1 MKDTALLSSIAHS
14 SQATRLKKFKPHPLV
29 FAIAMAGLGLPTG
42 VVAGPQGG
50 VVTGGAGTISQGNN
64 TTTINQATDRLAI
77 DWQSFDV
84 AADERVQYIQP
95 DSSSVALNRILSN
108 RGSEIHGRI
117 DANGQVIL
125 VNPNGVI
132 FGENAVVNAGGIL
145 ASGLS
150 IDPADFMNG
159 DLHFQALEGTDGLV
173 INSGLLHA
181 AAGGSVSLLG
191 KQVKNEGLISA
202 NLGTVNLAAGTEAIV
217 TFDDL
222 GLVGVQVTQAVLQEE
237 IGVDPAILNS
247 GEITAEQ
254 GNILIS
260 GSVSGD
266 IFSQAVN
273 SGLDHATSVV
283 VHEDGSFTLGG
294 GADVVN
300 TGTLDVSGEQAGN
313 IVVVGEN
320 VTSSG
325 DVKADSSSSINNAGF
340 IEIHATDTTLITE
353 DGTVTA
359 QGEFVQGGDIKLL
372 GNNVGLVQDA
382 KVDASGASGGGQV
395 LLGGDRT
402 GVNPQ
407 VRNAEFIF
415 LGEETEINTDALD
428 NGDGGR
434 LITFASNTARI
445 YGDLSATGG
454 ANGGSGGF
462 IETSGLIGFDILSAP
477 DVSGINGNGGEWLID
492 PYNLG
497 IYTIV
502 TNDFDGGFETNSNT
516 PMVGDTLFRAIDSNG
531 AALTDFTALISTQL
545 IESAL
550 TGGVTV
556 TLQTGGDLS
565 QSDID
570 AGAVGNINFADSR
583 FQEAGRLD
591 FNNTGTNT
599 LVLNA
604 HNDIILNDRVITD
617 SAPNASSAP
626 GTNIDSLNIV
636 FNAGFNDDG
645 LGDGVGN
652 IGLFE
657 DIVPAEFRNFN
668 GRIETGGGDFTI
680 NANNVEFGVRIDT
693 GGGDLIIN
701 DASSVS
707 FQNSVDT
714 GAGNLTIT
722 STGNVSHSRAGS
734 INVGGL
740 TSINTNFDAND
751 TAGDITFDF
760 SSDNDFNAIRIID
773 ANTVTITDTN
783 EIVFGDAS
791 LTEQTASRV
800 RGGLTLQTSG
810 NINQAALNHL
820 DVDGLIDIDSN
831 GGDVNLTDINNIF
844 DQAVSIDTSDNGV
857 SGIPGNNPGGSIDLR
872 AQSVVVGDIDAS
884 DNTGAGSI
892 SITVANAFTTTDS
905 SILHADGDL
914 GGPFGDILISA
925 NSSSIFTFD
934 DSTQLNW
941 AGNSLT
947 INGSS
952 ENDTFNI
959 NTNLDAA
966 NINAGAGDDNFVF
979 SANGQISGF
988 IDAGEGTLDTLD
1000 LSAITSGVLVEI
1012 ATDNSDV
1019 THVDPED
1026 SDATPSI
1033 NVHVNNFESLIAADD
1048 GLTGDVAGAED
1059 NNWLAVNL
1067 ADNLTWSITDRNQGS
1082 IAFSDDATANPIGF
1096 NNFGVLIGGAG
1107 NDGFSVATGGVISH
1121 FVNPQ
1126 LGSVFG
1132 SFSGDVFT
1140 IGLDA
1145 FPVGSLP
1152 FVTGVAFDG
1161 LVADGTAEL
1170 RIWDDP
1176 ADSTDSWTSS
1186 WTITG
1191 ENDGTFTNNLT
1202 DTDEI
1207 TFSFF

>member
-42 VVAGPQGG
+42 VMAGPQGG

-77 DWQSFDV
+77 EWQSFDV

-181 AAGGSVSLLG
+181 ATGGSVSLLG

-222 GLVGVQVTQAVLQEE
+222 GLVGVQVTQAVLQDE

-325 DVKADSSSSINNAGF
+325 DVKADSSSRVNNAGF

-353 DGTVTA
+353 DATVTA
-359 QGEFVQGGDIKLL
+359 QGEFAQGGDIKLL

-382 KVDASGASGGGQV
+382 KVDASGATGGGQV

-402 GVNPQ
+402 GANPQ

-428 NGDGGR
+428 IGDGGR

-445 YGDLSATGG
+445 YGDLSASGG
-454 ANGGSGGF
+454 VNGGSGGF
-462 IETSGLIGFDILSAP
+462 VETSGLIGFDILNAP

-492 PYNLG
+492 PFNLG
-497 IYTIV
+497 IFTQADV
-502 TNDFDGGFETNSNT
+502 QPPPGGDIDESLYDSI
-516 PMVGDTLFRAIDSNG
+516 GLGSSDILFRSSGDSASTRDDN
-531 AALTDFTALISTQL
+531 TTALISVQTIQA
-545 IESAL
+545 AL
-550 TGGVTV
+550 SGGVTV
-556 TLQTGGDLS
+556 TIQTGGDITPDDDPL
-565 QSDID
+565 
-570 AGAVGNINFADSR
+570 AVGNIVFADTR
-583 FQEAGRLD
+583 NGVFAPTLD
-591 FNNTGTNT
+591 FHNTGNNT

-604 HNDIILNDRVITD
+604 HNNIILNDRLIID
-617 SAPNASSAP
+617 SNPNAS
-626 GTNIDSLNIV
+626 TNSGGDSLSLI
-636 FNAGFNDDG
+636 FNAGFSNNQFG
-645 LGDGVGN
+645 GSGD
-652 IGLFE
+652 IGIFE
-657 DIVPAEFRNFN
+657 DTVPTNFRNFN

-959 NTNLDAA
+959 NTNLGAA

-979 SANGQISGF
+979 SDTGQISGF
-988 IDAGEGTLDTLD
+988 IDAGEGTLDTLNV
-1000 LSAITSGVLVEI
+1000 SAITSGVLVEI
-1012 ATDNSDV
+1012 ATDNSGV
-1019 THVDPED
+1019 THTDPED

-1048 GLTGDVAGAED
+1048 GDPASGAEN

-1067 ADNLTWSITDRNQGS
+1067 TDNLTWSITDQK
-1082 IAFSDDATANPIGF
+1082 PGF
-1096 NNFGVLIGGAG
+1096 YRFL
-1107 NDGFSVATGGVISH
+1107 
-1121 FVNPQ
+1121 
-1126 LGSVFG
+1126 
-1132 SFSGDVFT
+1132 
-1140 IGLDA
+1140 
-1145 FPVGSLP
+1145 
-1152 FVTGVAFDG
+1152 
-1161 LVADGTAEL
+1161 
-1170 RIWDDP
+1170 
-1176 ADSTDSWTSS
+1176 
-1186 WTITG
+1186 
-1191 ENDGTFTNNLT
+1191 
-1202 DTDEI
+1202 
-1207 TFSFF
+1207 